1 MVFQEALILPEDVEL
16 VPVKE
21 LPPDI
26 RAKVNCSDDSY
37 ALSRPLSRTRS
48 TILDPE
54 GAALLQEFRNPLT
67 MYEAVSRYSKLKKKD
82 PKKIMETAFPLLMNF
97 INSNILV
104 PPDSQHAKPIRP
116 SFPEGALFNGIEI
129 IKCVQLLDDS
139 EIYQAKDEEGKQ
151 VVLKIMRSGA
161 NEELG
166 QVYERETI
174 ILKHLDGT
182 FTPKY
187 MSGGVS
193 EKRHY
198 IVMEFC
204 SGEHVSKVAKRFR
217 ELPVKEGRQKLLE
230 LCQKIV
236 SAYVHL
242 HAKRVIHGDA
252 HQGNLL
258 LNEDGSLKVV
268 DFGLARLE
276 GTDKDFYQPFCGG
289 YLFYYSPEYTKH
301 DQLSTNKRKATFASE
316 QYSLAAML
324 YSLITG
330 EHYQKFSYDR
340 NELFRQIREG
350 SMLPFAEY
358 GLEPWPEMEQ
368 LLQKALQKAPADR
381 FPSVAHLAEQ
391 LNTVQVDTESVSP
404 IHKTPAVKAA
414 SVDLGPANAFLDN
427 ILKRIETPADSLF
440 AGTAEMQL
448 PLCSTHSG
456 MNGIAYALYRIAS
469 IQGDA
474 RLLALA
480 DRWLHKTIASMGA
493 SNAFYTNTNHI
504 IPEVLGRI
512 SPFHTPSGLYMV
524 QALISHA
531 MGDFVTQQYALDKF
545 VVASSAP
552 CDNLDLT
559 LGKTSTLLACSLL
572 MDTTY
577 ENELVNNRS
586 LLTLGDATM
595 QSVWDKLNRY
605 PTIRD
610 CPEMK
615 HLGIAHGWAGVIYT
629 TMRWCQATD
638 KPIPDYIPVRLN
650 QLAELGEPT
659 NRGLRWK
666 SIWSDQEIPY
676 NYMAGWCNGTAG
688 MVYLWTLAHQMLGE
702 QTYLDLAEKSAL
714 NVWEEPAQI
723 IGLCCGHAGQ
733 AYSLLNLYKQTGDEI
748 WLQRAHELTLKG
760 VHTANSTPQD
770 LPNSLFR
777 GEIGLA
783 VLIADLK
790 KPNRAV
796 MPLFEAEGWRN
807 QA

>member
-1 MVFQEALILPEDVEL
+1 MPEDVEL
-16 VPVKE
+16 IPVKE
-21 LPPDI
+21 LPADV
-26 RAKVNCSDDSY
+26 RAKVQCSEDSY
-37 ALSRPLSRTRS
+37 ALSRPRSRTRS
-48 TILDPE
+48 SIVDPE
-54 GAALLQEFRNPLT
+54 GAALLQEFRNSLT
-67 MYEAVSRYSKLKKKD
+67 IYEAVTRYSKLKKKD
-82 PKKIMETAFPLLMNF
+82 PKKIMELAFPLLMNF

-104 PPDSQHAKPIRP
+104 PSNSEQAKPIHP
-116 SFPEGALFNGIEI
+116 SFPEGTLLNGFELN
-129 IKCVQLLDDS
+129 KCIQLLEDS
-139 EIYQAKDEEGKQ
+139 EIYQAKDEEGNL
-151 VVLKIMRSGA
+151 VAIKIMRPC
-161 NEELG
+161 NNDELN

-187 MSGGVS
+187 LTSGVY
-193 EKRHY
+193 ENRRY

-204 SGEHVSKVAKRFR
+204 SGEHVSNVAKRFR
-217 ELPVKEGRQKLLE
+217 ELPMKESRKKLLE

-242 HAKRVIHGDA
+242 HTNNVIHGDV

-258 LNEDGSLKVV
+258 LGEDGSLKVI
-268 DFGLARLE
+268 DFGLGRLE
-276 GTDKDFYQPFCGG
+276 GTDKDFYQPLCGG
-289 YLFYYSPEYTKH
+289 HLFYYSPEYTKH
-301 DQLSTNKRKATFASE
+301 EQITPSERKATFASE
-316 QYSLAAML
+316 QYSLTAMM
-324 YSLITG
+324 YSLIIG
-330 EHYQKFSYDR
+330 EHYQKFSFDR
-340 NELFRQIREG
+340 NELFRQIREE

-358 GLEPWPEMEQ
+358 GQEPWPEMEEI
-368 LLQKALQKAPADR
+368 LQKALQKEPAER
-381 FPSVAHLAEQ
+381 FPSMANLAKQ
-391 LNTVQVDTESVSP
+391 LNKVKVDTESFTPIQEATVVKTEYVDFSP
-404 IHKTPAVKAA
+404 AHT
-414 SVDLGPANAFLDN
+414 FLDN
-427 ILKRIETPADSLF
+427 ILKRIDTPSESLF
-440 AGTAEMQL
+440 AVTTGMQL

-474 RLLALA
+474 HLLALA

-493 SNAFYTNTNHI
+493 SNAFYTNANQI
-504 IPEVLGRI
+504 IPEVLGRV

-531 MGDFVTQQYALDKF
+531 MGDFATQQSALDKF
-545 VVASSAP
+545 VMASSAP

-572 MDTTY
+572 MDTTHD
-577 ENELVNNRS
+577 NELVNNSS
-586 LLTLGDATM
+586 LLALGDATM

-615 HLGIAHGWAGVIYT
+615 HLGIAHGWAGVMYA
-629 TMRWCQATD
+629 TMRWCQSTG
-638 KPIPDYIPVRLN
+638 KPIPDFIPVRLR
-650 QLAELGEPT
+650 QLAELGEPAG
-659 NRGLRWK
+659 RGLRWK

-676 NYMAGWCNGTAG
+676 NYMSGWCNGSAG
-688 MVYLWTLAHQMLGE
+688 MVHLWTLAHQMLRE
-702 QTYLDLAEKSAL
+702 QTYLDLAEKSAW

-733 AYSLLNLYKQTGDEI
+733 AYSLLNLYKHTGEEI
-748 WLQRAHELTLKG
+748 WLQRAQELMLKG
-760 VHTANSTPQD
+760 VHTATSAPQE

-783 VLIADLK
+783 VLIADLA
-790 KPNRAV
+790 KPNSAC
-796 MPLFEAEGWRN
+796 MPLFEAEGWRD